1 MIAHINEYG
10 KITNRTLQNLFDI
23 DLWRARDIL
32 ADLQQRSLIV
42 RTSEAT
48 RGPGVEYGRGPTF
61 PRRRARRTRVE
72 ADGSRE
78 HRGQPGE
85 GRLS

>member
-10 KITNRTLQNLFDI
+10 KITNKTLQNLFDI

-32 ADLQQRSLIV
+32 ADLQQRSIIV

-48 RGPGVEYGRGPTF
+48 RGPSVEYGRGPNF
-61 PRRRARRTRVE
+61 PRKRARKQRPDSPDDVHSAESR
-72 ADGSRE
+72 DGG
-78 HRGQPGE
+78 H
-85 GRLS
+85 LF